1 MENYEQIIEAV
12 VKELLEKMGF
22 LPQVTVA
29 KEAEELFACRIELS
43 EDQNFLIGQ
52 YGVNLAAIQHLVR
65 ILVRRKTGEKVNV
78 VVDVNDYFSGKK
90 ALLEKEAER
99 ALEEVLTLN
108 ASVALRPMQAY
119 ERKVIHSYL
128 AQNER
133 VTTESVGEGSE
144 RKIIVRPRPQAS
156 S

>member
-65 ILVRRKTGEKVNV
+65 ILVRRKTGEKI
-78 VVDVNDYFSGKK
+78 
-90 ALLEKEAER
+90 
-99 ALEEVLTLN
+99 
-108 ASVALRPMQAY
+108 
-119 ERKVIHSYL
+119 KVPSTPL
-128 AQNER
+128 K
-133 VTTESVGEGSE
+133 T
-144 RKIIVRPRPQAS
+144 
-156 S
+156 